1 LPPPLVQPHR
11 LCRIHAGF
19 FECLFDKEFHQT
31 AAQARTLA
39 ASRTIDDR
47 LAAAQE
53 RGDLM
58 TTIALKREKHGH
70 QQAKNT
76 EGSAQ

>member
-1 LPPPLVQPHR
+1 MDGDSVIQYL
-11 LCRIHAGF
+11 AAMTD
-19 FECLFDKEFHQT
+19 EEFHQT

-58 TTIALKREKHGH
+58 TSIALKREKHLH
-70 QQAKNT
+70 ETNKSTT
-76 EGSAQ
+76 EEGPK

>member
-1 LPPPLVQPHR
+1 MDRNSVINYLS
-11 LCRIHAGF
+11 AMTD
-19 FECLFDKEFHQT
+19 EEFHQT

-47 LAAAQE
+47 LAAAQQ

-76 EGSAQ
+76 TEGSAQ

>member
-1 LPPPLVQPHR
+1 MDRDSIIGYLAALT
-11 LCRIHAGF
+11 
-19 FECLFDKEFHQT
+19 DDEFHQT

-58 TTIALKREKHGH
+58 TSIALKREKHG
-70 QQAKNT
+70 QVVSCQRCKRIRT
-76 EGSAQ
+76 

>member
-1 LPPPLVQPHR
+1 MTD
-11 LCRIHAGF
+11 
-19 FECLFDKEFHQT
+19 EEFHQT
-31 AAQARTLA
+31 AAEARTLA

-70 QQAKNT
+70 QQATNTT

>member
-1 LPPPLVQPHR
+1 MDRNSVINYLS
-11 LCRIHAGF
+11 AMTD
-19 FECLFDKEFHQT
+19 EEFHQT

-47 LAAAQE
+47 LAAAQQ

-70 QQAKNT
+70 QQAQNTT
-76 EGSAQ
+76 EGPK

>member
-1 LPPPLVQPHR
+1 MNRDNIIQYL
-11 LCRIHAGF
+11 AAMT
-19 FECLFDKEFHQT
+19 DDEFHHT
-31 AAQARTLA
+31 AAEARTLA

-53 RGDLM
+53 RGDVM
-58 TTIALKREKHGH
+58 TAIALKREKHGH

>member
-1 LPPPLVQPHR
+1 MNRDNVIQYL
-11 LCRIHAGF
+11 AAMT
-19 FECLFDKEFHQT
+19 DDEFHQT

-53 RGDLM
+53 RGDLHAS
-58 TTIALKREKHGH
+58 IALKREKYSY
-70 QQAKNT
+70 QRANSDNT
-76 EGSAQ
+76 EEGPK

>member
-1 LPPPLVQPHR
+1 MNRDNVIEYLAALTD
-11 LCRIHAGF
+11 G
-19 FECLFDKEFHQT
+19 EFHQT
-31 AAQARTLA
+31 AAEARTLA

-58 TTIALKREKHGH
+58 TAIALKREKHGH
-70 QQAKNT
+70 QQANSNTT
-76 EGSAQ
+76 EGPSK

>member
-1 LPPPLVQPHR
+1 MDRDRVINFLS
-11 LCRIHAGF
+11 AMT
-19 FECLFDKEFHQT
+19 DDEFHQT
-31 AAQARTLA
+31 AAEARTLA

-58 TTIALKREKHGH
+58 TTIALKRETHGH
-70 QQAKNT
+70 QQAKNK

>member
-1 LPPPLVQPHR
+1 MTD
-11 LCRIHAGF
+11 
-19 FECLFDKEFHQT
+19 EEFHHT
-31 AAQARTLA
+31 AAEARTLA

-58 TTIALKREKHGH
+58 TSIALKREKHLH
-70 QQAKNT
+70 EQNKSTT

>member
-1 LPPPLVQPHR
+1 VDRGNVIQYL
-11 LCRIHAGF
+11 AAMT
-19 FECLFDKEFHQT
+19 DDEFHQT

-47 LAAAQE
+47 LAAAQQ

-58 TTIALKREKHGH
+58 TAIALKREKHGH

-76 EGSAQ
+76 TEGPK

>member
-1 LPPPLVQPHR
+1 MDRNSVIGYLS
-11 LCRIHAGF
+11 AMT
-19 FECLFDKEFHQT
+19 DDEFHQT
-31 AAQARTLA
+31 TAQARTLA

-47 LAAAQE
+47 LAAAQQ

-76 EGSAQ
+76 TEGSAQ

>member
-1 LPPPLVQPHR
+1 MDRNAVINYLS
-11 LCRIHAGF
+11 AMTD
-19 FECLFDKEFHQT
+19 EEFHQT
-31 AAQARTLA
+31 AAEARTLA

-58 TTIALKREKHGH
+58 TSIALKREKHGH

-76 EGSAQ
+76 TEGSAQ

>member
-1 LPPPLVQPHR
+1 MDRNAVINYLS
-11 LCRIHAGF
+11 AMTD
-19 FECLFDKEFHQT
+19 EEFHQT
-31 AAQARTLA
+31 AAEARTLA

-58 TTIALKREKHGH
+58 TAIALKREKHGH

>member
-1 LPPPLVQPHR
+1 MDRDNVIQYLASMTDQ
-11 LCRIHAGF
+11 
-19 FECLFDKEFHQT
+19 EFHQT

-47 LAAAQE
+47 LAAAQQ

-58 TTIALKREKHGH
+58 TSIALKREKHGH
-70 QQAKNT
+70 QRAQSNT
-76 EGSAQ
+76 EGPTQ

>member
-1 LPPPLVQPHR
+1 MDRNAVINYLS
-11 LCRIHAGF
+11 AMTD
-19 FECLFDKEFHQT
+19 EEFHHT
-31 AAQARTLA
+31 AAEARTLA

-47 LAAAQE
+47 LAAAQQ

-76 EGSAQ
+76 EGPTK

>member
-1 LPPPLVQPHR
+1 MDRNSVINYLS
-11 LCRIHAGF
+11 AMTD
-19 FECLFDKEFHQT
+19 EEFHQT

-53 RGDLM
+53 RGDVM
-58 TTIALKREKHGH
+58 TAIALKREKHGH

-76 EGSAQ
+76 TEGSSQ

>member
-1 LPPPLVQPHR
+1 VDRNSVINYLS
-11 LCRIHAGF
+11 AMTD
-19 FECLFDKEFHQT
+19 EEFHQT

-53 RGDLM
+53 RGDI
-58 TTIALKREKHGH
+58 TASIALKREKYAY
-70 QQAKNT
+70 QRANSSNT
-76 EGSAQ
+76 EGQSK

>member
-1 LPPPLVQPHR
+1 MDRNSVINYLS
-11 LCRIHAGF
+11 AMTD
-19 FECLFDKEFHQT
+19 EEFHQT

-58 TTIALKREKHGH
+58 TSIALKREKHGH

-76 EGSAQ
+76 TTEGSAQ

>member
-1 LPPPLVQPHR
+1 VDRNAVINYLS
-11 LCRIHAGF
+11 AMTD
-19 FECLFDKEFHQT
+19 EEFHQT
-31 AAQARTLA
+31 AAEARTLA

-53 RGDLM
+53 RGDVM
-58 TTIALKREKHGH
+58 TAIALKREKHGH

-76 EGSAQ
+76 TEGSAQ

>member
-1 LPPPLVQPHR
+1 MDRNSVINYLS
-11 LCRIHAGF
+11 AMTD
-19 FECLFDKEFHQT
+19 EEFHQT
-31 AAQARTLA
+31 AAEARTLA

-47 LAAAQE
+47 LAAAQQ

-58 TTIALKREKHGH
+58 TAIALKREKHGH

-76 EGSAQ
+76 TEGQSK

>member
-1 LPPPLVQPHR
+1 MT
-11 LCRIHAGF
+11 
-19 FECLFDKEFHQT
+19 DDEFHQT

-76 EGSAQ
+76 TEGSSAK

>member
-1 LPPPLVQPHR
+1 MDRNSVINYLS
-11 LCRIHAGF
+11 AMTD
-19 FECLFDKEFHQT
+19 EEFHQT
-31 AAQARTLA
+31 AAEARTLA

-53 RGDLM
+53 RGDLLAA
-58 TTIALKREKHGH
+58 IALKREKHGH

-76 EGSAQ
+76 TEGSSAK

>member
-1 LPPPLVQPHR
+1 MDRNSVINYLSAMTDQ
-11 LCRIHAGF
+11 
-19 FECLFDKEFHQT
+19 EFHQT
-31 AAQARTLA
+31 AAEARTLA

-76 EGSAQ
+76 TEGSAQ